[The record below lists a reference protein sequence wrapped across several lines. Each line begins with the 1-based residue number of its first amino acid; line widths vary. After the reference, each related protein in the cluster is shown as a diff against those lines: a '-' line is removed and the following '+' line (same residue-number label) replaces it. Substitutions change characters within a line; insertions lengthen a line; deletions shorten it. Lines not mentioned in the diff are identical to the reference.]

1 MEQTS
6 GLRVGMPFHDGWF
19 SESEVMWP
27 GQAMSLKVEEVLW
40 EGRSDFQ
47 DVLVFRSSTYGIVL
61 VLDGVIQLTER
72 DEFAY
77 QEMIAQIPLHCH
89 HDPQSVLIVGGG
101 DGGVLREVCRHPGV
115 QRVTMC
121 EIDELVCNVAKKYL
135 GNSTATAFDDPRV
148 TLVHADAADYV
159 KDQLEAY
166 DVVIVDSSD
175 PVGPAETLFTASF
188 YQSLRKAM
196 RPGAI
201 MCNQGECM
209 WLHLD
214 LIGEVL
220 KHCKEVFPSVDYAF
234 TTIPTYPSGQI
245 GFLVCSTTPNAV
257 LRVPARG
264 APPRPNTHTEMRAP
278 SLAACPQD
286 LTVRPSPH
294 RAPCACACASTQS
307 PSPRSPLN
315 SSTTRR
321 RYMRP
326 PSCSPPLPRPSSAA
340 CAARRC
346 RTSAAASR
354 LASSTAA
361 ASRSPRRA
369 CWSGR
374 PRPRCWSAAE
384 SETPDPAIRDGGKP

>member
-1 MEQTS
+1 
-6 GLRVGMPFHDGWF
+6 
-19 SESEVMWP
+19 
-27 GQAMSLKVEEVLW
+27 
-40 EGRSDFQ
+40 
-47 DVLVFRSSTYGIVL
+47 
-61 VLDGVIQLTER
+61 
-72 DEFAY
+72 
-77 QEMIAQIPLHCH
+77 
-89 HDPQSVLIVGGG
+89 
-101 DGGVLREVCRHPGV
+101 
-115 QRVTMC
+115 
-121 EIDELVCNVAKKYL
+121 VCNVAKKYL

-294 RAPCACACASTQS
+294 RHVLVRVPPPRARARARPSTQVLLVGGTCGRLRT
-307 PSPRSPLN
+307 PRLCRG
-315 SSTTRR
+315 RR
-321 RYMRP
+321 RRRAP
-326 PSCSPPLPRPSSAA
+326 PAA
-340 CAARRC
+340 AARLQQRQ
-346 RTSAAASR
+346 
-354 LASSTAA
+354 
-361 ASRSPRRA
+361 
-369 CWSGR
+369 
-374 PRPRCWSAAE
+374 
-384 SETPDPAIRDGGKP
+384 D